1 MSGAKIFFFFIKNTG
16 DKEGNNFTRKLD
28 QETTTMPFELPFFR
42 PKLGLRAD
50 VVVSATEPVAETAE
64 RETIISS
71 LQDENQQLRDERDKT
86 REEREKIQKERDT
99 LCNKLSHENSELKM
113 ANIELTATA
122 LQQADEIKKLTLA
135 LEREKERNHELM
147 DHIHESDQ
155 IMAHHSQ
162 KEKEVFLIHS
172 DLVYMDCND
181 CLCLDL
187 CLYFGFWLSFL
198 FCPCLIPR
206 LSFTHSVTHS
216 LSVCLSICL
225 SVCPSICMSVG
236 LSVSLSPIKNQP

>member
-1 MSGAKIFFFFIKNTG
+1 MSGAKNFFFIKNTG
-16 DKEGNNFTRKLD
+16 DKEGNSFTRKLD

-147 DHIHESDQ
+147 DHIHESD
-155 IMAHHSQ
+155 
-162 KEKEVFLIHS
+162 
-172 DLVYMDCND
+172 
-181 CLCLDL
+181 
-187 CLYFGFWLSFL
+187 
-198 FCPCLIPR
+198 
-206 LSFTHSVTHS
+206 
-216 LSVCLSICL
+216 
-225 SVCPSICMSVG
+225 
-236 LSVSLSPIKNQP
+236 